1 MNLMTDWLV
10 STASSRYPGMQ
21 KKTLSR
27 EWRKGKTYF
36 HFKQLLFVYLNCFPF
51 NIYLTDYLLCTRHF
65 SWSWLWVRQTG
76 LPWIQFNIFVRGKET
91 KSAYKRWLEKDKG
104 WCISQRRKEPIL
116 ESEVSQKTFLW
127 GLMFNWR
134 WEAMLRAFGG
144 SQTEGTAIIKVWG
157 ANWHG

>member
-21 KKTLSR
+21 KETLSR

-36 HFKQLLFVYLNCFPF
+36 HFKQLLFVYLNYFPF

-76 LPWIQFNIFVRGKET
+76 LPWIQFNIFVTGKET

-104 WCISQRRKEPIL
+104 MMYITEKE
-116 ESEVSQKTFLW
+116 
-127 GLMFNWR
+127 
-134 WEAMLRAFGG
+134 
-144 SQTEGTAIIKVWG
+144 G
-157 ANWHG
+157 ANFREWGQSKNIALRLWCLIGDERSCWEHLGEARQKEQPS